1 MIIIILLTFSFLRY
15 IGIKKT
21 LMYINFIAIY
31 FTVLNNEIYVHCLRQ
46 FIEFEASKGRKL
58 IFFNKAYIHAQ
69 CIVI

>member
-21 LMYINFIAIY
+21 LMSINIIAIY
-31 FTVLNNEIYVHCLRQ
+31 FTVLNYEIYVHCIRQ
-46 FIEFEASKGRKL
+46 FIEFGASKGRKL
-58 IFFNKAYIHAQ
+58 IFFNKAYIHVK

>member
-1 MIIIILLTFSFLRY
+1 MIIIILLTFSFFRY

-21 LMYINFIAIY
+21 LMYINVIAIY
-31 FTVLNNEIYVHCLRQ
+31 FTVLNNEIYVHCMRQ